1 MKYMSIPEST
11 LSQWSH
17 HLSAKASKQ
26 AHVSVRDSLAAYEGV
41 SEFKS
46 EVFLQGSYKDGTNLP
61 RDSDVDVVVRL
72 PYQLKPGL
80 VALSGERLQGDVDRM
95 LWGTNR
101 PESLGPRTHPEA
113 APRQSGQGREQLHLL
128 LRRPAG
134 RQPGGE
140 G

>member
-41 SEFKS
+41 SEFNPRS
-46 EVFLQGSYKDGTNLP
+46 SYRAPTRTAPISQGTATSTWSCGC
-61 RDSDVDVVVRL
+61 
-72 PYQLKPGL
+72 QPGL

-101 PESLGPRTHPEA
+101 PESLG
-113 APRQSGQGREQLHLL
+113 APYA
-128 LRRPAG
+128 P
-134 RQPGGE
+134 
-140 G
+140 